1 MQKAFLTLS
10 LLQYTITD
18 WLHMTARTLKIQ
30 ENEKLR
36 SLHMIELHIIRD
48 MNYYFLMREFTYY
61 TETILGSSE
70 NMVLAQ
76 WIYGCVNQSSLSLPP
91 CKTLLL
97 SYNLF
102 LILEL
107 RNQFS
112 LPIPSFFLDFYY
124 QTDQ

>member
-76 WIYGCVNQSSLSLPP
+76 
-91 CKTLLL
+91 
-97 SYNLF
+97 
-102 LILEL
+102 
-107 RNQFS
+107 
-112 LPIPSFFLDFYY
+112 
-124 QTDQ
+124 